1 MSPTA
6 NSIKGAATERM
17 VAAYLREQGFP
28 HADRRLR
35 EGRADDQG
43 DIDGVPSTVI
53 QVKYV
58 KENRYQA
65 WVTDTLRQ
73 RDEAGAWLCLL
84 VRRVPRKPVGQWE
97 ALMPSAYF
105 VASFELGDGGR
116 IQGQLDEGEAWT
128 WMRMD
133 LALAVIVLKRLTGVH
148 SGLLARSLSTTTPTY
163 AAEIRGS
170 VSALF
175 TGNESPPSAT
185 T

>member
-1 MSPTA
+1 MPTA

-17 VAAYLREQGFP
+17 VAAYLRENGFP
-28 HADRRLR
+28 LADRRLR

-43 DIDGVPSTVI
+43 DIDGVPFTVV

-73 RDEAGAWLCLL
+73 REEAVKPLCLL
-84 VRRVPRKPVGQWE
+84 VRRVPRKRVGQWE
-97 ALMPSAYF
+97 ALMPSSYF
-105 VASFELGDGGR
+105 IASFEGFEGDLVSGV
-116 IQGQLDEGEAWT
+116 DEREAWT

-133 LALAVIVLKRLTGVH
+133 LDLAVFALKRMTAALA
-148 SGLLARSLSTTTPTY
+148 GLSNLSLSTTELSYEDRMKGRRSARST
-163 AAEIRGS
+163 GS
-170 VSALF
+170 
-175 TGNESPPSAT
+175 ESPPSAT

>member
-1 MSPTA
+1 MPTA
-6 NSIKGAATERM
+6 NGVKGAATERM
-17 VAAYLREQGFP
+17 VAAYLRENGFP
-28 HADRRLR
+28 LADRRLR

-53 QVKYV
+53 QVKYE
-58 KENRYQA
+58 KANRYQA
-65 WVTDTLRQ
+65 WITGTLRQ

-84 VRRVPRKPVGQWE
+84 VRRVKYKPVEQWE

-105 VASFELGDGGR
+105 VASFELGHGGR

-133 LALAVIVLKRLTGVH
+133 LALAVHVLKGLTGYH
-148 SGLLARSLSTTTPTY
+148 GGLSNRSLSIT
-163 AAEIRGS
+163 ELLSEDRMKGRR
-170 VSALF
+170 SALS
-175 TGNESPPSAT
+175 TESESPPSAT